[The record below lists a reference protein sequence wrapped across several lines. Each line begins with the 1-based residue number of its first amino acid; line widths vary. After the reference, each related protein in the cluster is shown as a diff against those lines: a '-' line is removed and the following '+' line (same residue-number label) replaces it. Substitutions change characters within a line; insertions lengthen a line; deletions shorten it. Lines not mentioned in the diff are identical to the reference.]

1 MAFGVHDEVGA
12 LGCDWPGMFE
22 HEHILKGSYVDFDEV
37 LLLIVAQSGHS
48 IRYGAMEGC
57 KLCVVQTAA

>member
-1 MAFGVHDEVGA
+1 
-12 LGCDWPGMFE
+12 MFE

-37 LLLIVAQSGHS
+37 LLLIVDQSGHS